1 MQGLLLVGLT
11 YAGTQVHQTIVRYE
25 RYRSTE
31 LVAYQPML
39 AEQPKPIIRPLVGR
53 IRPTPQEKPAPVP
66 TEKPTIS
73 ALVVKPGIK
82 AVAARRQVEP
92 EPTPPEIK
100 LESRKLTIPN
110 APTAPVVAVGTF
122 THDSPVTAPV
132 AKLADTVR
140 SGGFGDPNATVA
152 SGPHGTGNGNGPY
165 GNAQITGSGFGN
177 GGIDNLNAG
186 LRSKA
191 SLQQASEASTPVEI
205 TFKPKP
211 DYTDEGRKLK
221 INGEVRLQVMF
232 KSDGR
237 VVVVKVLQGL
247 GYGLD
252 EQAVKAAQQIKFKPA
267 QREGQPVDSMAQ
279 IHIIF
284 ELIS

>member
-1 MQGLLLVGLT
+1 MLP
-11 YAGTQVHQTIVRYE
+11 
-25 RYRSTE
+25 ST
-31 LVAYQPML
+31 
-39 AEQPKPIIRPLVGR
+39 
-53 IRPTPQEKPAPVP
+53 PTV
-66 TEKPTIS
+66 S
-73 ALVVKPGIK
+73 ALVVRPGIK
-82 AVAARRQVEP
+82 TVAVRRQVEP

-100 LESRKLTIPN
+100 LESKKLTIPN

-122 THDSPVTAPV
+122 THESPVTAPV

-140 SGGFGDPNATVA
+140 SGGFGDRNAKVA
-152 SGPHGTGNGNGPY
+152 SGPQGAGGGSGSF
-165 GNAQITGSGFGN
+165 GNAQVGGSGFGN
-177 GGIDNLNAG
+177 GGIDTLNAG
-186 LRSKA
+186 LRPKGSM
-191 SLQQASEASTPVEI
+191 QAANEATTPVEI
-205 TFKPKP
+205 TFKPRP

-237 VVVVKVLQGL
+237 VLVVKVLQGL

-252 EQAVKAAQQIKFKPA
+252 EQAVKAAEQIKFKPA